1 MITKTDLA
9 RTTAPLLVLLLVAF
23 AGCSSSEPV
32 EEAAAT
38 EVEAA
43 VDQAVEQAPAADMV
57 VAKLALADLADGAAD
72 HVVGRCAA
80 CGLGMEGNP
89 EYALE
94 VHGYE
99 MHFCSAGCKDG
110 FAENPDE
117 AILAMVIS
125 EEPSKPV
132 EN

>member
-9 RTTAPLLVLLLVAF
+9 RSIAPVLLLLLAVF
-23 AGCSSSEPV
+23 VGCSSGEPV
-32 EEAAAT
+32 EET
-38 EVEAA
+38 AA
-43 VDQAVEQAPAADMV
+43 VEVDAVIEETSSAEMV
-57 VAKLALADLADGAAD
+57 DAKLALADLADSTAD

-80 CGLGMEGNP
+80 CALGMEGNA
-89 EYALE
+89 EHALN

-110 FAENPDE
+110 FAEDPE
-117 AILAMVIS
+117 GAILAMVIA
-125 EEPSKPV
+125 EEPSAPA